1 MIPKENE
8 EIPSSRKGHH
18 PQGGARGSRVPAAVR
33 PPPVLLLFQ
42 LAQ

>member
-8 EIPSSRKGHH
+8 EIPSSHH